1 MTFDKDRV
9 YLGDAF
15 ELIKVS
21 TDKGDLVLD
30 PFAGVATTLK
40 VAMDLGRSY
49 LGFEKEPHYYNQ
61 AVLRLNGIDQRGQTS
76 LTTDYDKVRA
86 LLVDEDR
93 KQRI

>member
-61 AVLRLNGIDQRGQTS
+61 AILRINGIDQRNQMS
-76 LTTDYDKVRA
+76 LDTDFD
-86 LLVDEDR
+86 LVK
-93 KQRI
+93 KQLVKENNL

>member
-61 AVLRLNGIDQRGQTS
+61 AILRINGIDQRNQMS
-76 LTTDYDKVRA
+76 LDTDFD
-86 LLVDEDR
+86 LVE
-93 KQRI
+93 KQLVKENNL